1 MPNPCNPIAVTSD
14 TFFDSC
20 LNFKHARSVVFV
32 SSGFLV
38 QKTRIIFLLKI
49 NDLRQL
55 FYFGTN
61 LAPYI
66 YERVEFSSH
75 LSTILRSSK
84 MTDEQILISFIRKY
98 AMDNYT
104 KGWDVIVECFG
115 DGDILEYL
123 SETDFDL
130 PKTIEAMQDY
140 VNAYKEKEEEIRS
153 TAF

>member
-1 MPNPCNPIAVTSD
+1 MPKTCKSIDWNKFQSRP
-14 TFFDSC
+14 FC
-20 LNFKHARSVVFV
+20 LNFKHAQSVVFI
-32 SSGFLV
+32 SSGLQV
-38 QKTRIIFLLKI
+38 TKTRFIFLLKI
-49 NDLRQL
+49 NNLRQL
-55 FYFGTN
+55 FYFGTK

-84 MTDEQILISFIRKY
+84 MTNEQVLISFIRRY

-104 KGWDVIVECFG
+104 RGWDVIVECFG

-130 PKTIEAMQDY
+130 FKTIKAMQDY